1 MKYEFTGQ
9 TKSFYSVTDNAVVY
23 GDARIYAYASVYDD
37 AKVSGNARVSGDAV
51 IIDWQYSIYSL

>member
-1 MKYEFTGQ
+1 MKYEFTGRQ
-9 TKSFYSVTDNAVVY
+9 SKSFYGVTDNAVVY

-51 IIDWQYSIYSL
+51 IID